1 MILDMESVTPNPN
14 IRYQIFHQQLYFEA
28 VPYLHVVLVNTLCGL
43 QLSFLQ
49 IQTSSLSLGLVRYWR
64 QPVVEAAHYRNM
76 SENIRW

>member
-1 MILDMESVTPNPN
+1 MILD
-14 IRYQIFHQQLYFEA
+14 IRYSINHCILKLSH
-28 VPYLHVVLVNTLCGL
+28 YLHVVLVNTLCGL